1 MNQHR
6 KEGSRGS
13 SLFLKIISF
22 DLFFQGSE
30 YGMSKCIA
38 SYLLFAY
45 LFFHHQR
52 SCAGAGGQR

>member
-38 SYLLFAY
+38 SYSSFRVPVLRGRVPA
-45 LFFHHQR
+45 HSQNIA
-52 SCAGAGGQR
+52 S